1 MVQHTLAQAFT
12 LNGKG
17 LHTGVQI
24 TATFCPAAENT
35 GIQLVRTDLA
45 GSPVIPALASYVTAT
60 ERGTVV
66 ANGSAAV
73 STIEHAMAALM
84 AFGIDNCTIQ
94 INAPEMPILDGSAS
108 FIVAAIKEAGIVAQQ
123 APRRYFEVTEKM
135 EFEHNGSSITL
146 LPDDHFSAEVHID
159 FNSPILPL
167 QVATLASLANFKDE
181 IAAARTFVFVREIAP
196 LLQHNL
202 IKGGDLDN
210 AIVIY
215 DKEMSQQEVDN
226 LCGLLNIPNIQITEL
241 GYLNRK
247 PLVFDNE
254 PARHKLLDIIGDLSL
269 IGLPIKGKVIAH
281 KPGHTFNT
289 QVAKLIL
296 NYINQTK

>member
-1 MVQHTLAQAFT
+1 MSKQHTLKESFT
-12 LNGKG
+12 LSSIG
-17 LHTGVQI
+17 LHTGLQI
-24 TATFCPAAENT
+24 SAKFCPAAENT
-35 GIQLVRTDLA
+35 GIKLIRTDLPNQ
-45 GSPVIPALASYVTAT
+45 PVIEALASNVAAT

-66 ANGSAAV
+66 ANGNAAV

-108 FIVAAIKEAGIVAQQ
+108 LIVTAIKEAGIVAQQ

-159 FNSPILPL
+159 FHSPILPP
-167 QVATLASLANFKDE
+167 QVATLVSFADFEKE

-226 LCGLLNIPNIQITEL
+226 LCSLLNIPTIQLTEL
-241 GYLNRK
+241 GFLNRK
-247 PLVFDNE
+247 PLVFENE
-254 PARHKLLDIIGDLSL
+254 PARHKLLDII
-269 IGLPIKGKVIAH
+269 I
-281 KPGHTFNT
+281 
-289 QVAKLIL
+289 IL
-296 NYINQTK
+296 

>member
-1 MVQHTLAQAFT
+1 MTQHTIANTFT

-17 LHTGVQI
+17 LHTGLSI
-24 TATFCPAAENT
+24 TATFRPAAENT
-35 GIQLVRTDLA
+35 GIQLVRTDLP
-45 GSPVIPALASYVTAT
+45 GKPVIAALASNVTAT

-66 ANGSAAV
+66 ANGDAVV
-73 STIEHAMAALM
+73 STIEHAMASLTAH
-84 AFGIDNCTIQ
+84 GVDNCIIE
-94 INAPEMPILDGSAS
+94 INAPEMPILDGSAY
-108 FIVAAIKEAGIVAQQ
+108 FITTAIQKAGIQAQD
-123 APRRYFEVTEKM
+123 APRRYFEVKEKM
-135 EFEHNGSSITL
+135 EFEHNGSSITF

-159 FNSPILPL
+159 FQSPILQP
-167 QVATLASLANFKDE
+167 QTATLSSLADFDKE
-181 IAAARTFVFVREIAP
+181 VAAARTFVFVREIAP

-215 DKEMSQQEVDN
+215 DKEMTQQEVDN
-226 LCGLLNIPNIQITEL
+226 LCNLLSIPTIQLTEL

-254 PARHKLLDIIGDLSL
+254 PARHKLLDLIGDLSL

-289 QVAKLIL
+289 QVAKQI
-296 NYINQTK
+296 IQSIA

>member
-17 LHTGVQI
+17 LHTGLQI
-24 TATFCPAAENT
+24 TATFCPAAANT
-35 GIQLVRTDLA
+35 GIQLIRTDLPEQ
-45 GSPVIPALASYVTAT
+45 PVIEALASNVTAT

-66 ANGSAAV
+66 AKGQAIV

-84 AFGIDNCTIQ
+84 AYGIDNCTIE
-94 INAPEMPILDGSAS
+94 INAPEMPILDGSAQW
-108 FIVAAIKEAGIVAQQ
+108 IVTAIKEAGIVAQD
-123 APRRYFEVTEKM
+123 APRRYFEVKEKM

-146 LPDDHFSAEVHID
+146 LPATDFSAEVHID
-159 FNSPILPL
+159 FNSPILPP
-167 QVATLASLANFKDE
+167 QVATLDSLADFDNE

-226 LCGLLNIPNIQITEL
+226 LCNLLNIPTIEISEL

-247 PLVFDNE
+247 PLVFENE

-296 NYINQTK
+296 NHIAETK